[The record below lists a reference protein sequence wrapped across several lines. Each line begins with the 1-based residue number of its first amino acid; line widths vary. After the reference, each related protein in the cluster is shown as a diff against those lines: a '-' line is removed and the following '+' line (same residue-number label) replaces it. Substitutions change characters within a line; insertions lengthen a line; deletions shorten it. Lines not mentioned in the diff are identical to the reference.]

1 MTVGDYTGAAVNGD
15 PIELSIASQSA
26 GPAATLM
33 CSVNPVTPTSGGAAA
48 FSGCVIEGPTATYT
62 LSATDTS
69 DGLVVATSSPF
80 AITAGPATQLAFVQ
94 QPTATTA
101 GSAVA
106 PAVSV
111 AIEDAFGN
119 VETSDD
125 STEVGLVLGGESRG
139 PGTLSGGSPV
149 VVSAGVATFST
160 LSIDNPGNG
169 YTLVVG
175 AGLLAPATS
184 SAFNVVGPATQ
195 VVFVQGPTD
204 ATAGSTIT
212 PPVTVAVEDA
222 NGNVETADNST
233 QVTLAVGT
241 NPNHGT
247 LNGGAAT
254 TVVDWVATFS
264 GLSIDAAGTGY
275 TLVATDGTY
284 ASATSSTFDITPGS
298 ATQLAFVQQP
308 TNTAAGSSITPAV
321 TVAVEDAYGNVE
333 TVDNSTKVT
342 LALGA
347 NPGSGTLNG
356 GAATTVVNGVATFSG
371 LSLDV
376 AGNSHTLTATDTTDT
391 SGTSSSFDITAGPST
406 QLAFV
411 QEPTGA
417 GAGSAIAPSVTVATE
432 DQYGNVET
440 SDNSTQ
446 VTLTLGTDPGN
457 GPLAGGATTVVAGVA
472 TFSGLTLDKIGT
484 GYTLMANDST
494 DTGATSS
501 PFAITAG
508 PATQLAFVQQPTAT
522 TAGSAVAPA
531 VSVAIEDAFGNVET
545 SDDSTEVG
553 LVLGA
558 NPATGTLSGGSPV
571 VVSAGV
577 ATFSTLSIDNPGN
590 GYTLVVG
597 AGLLAPATSSAFNVV
612 GPATQ
617 VVFVQGPTDATAGST
632 ITPPVTVA
640 VEDANGNVETADN
653 STQVTLA
660 VGTNPNHGTLNG
672 GAATTVVDGVAT
684 FSGLSIDAAGTGY
697 TLVATDGTYA
707 SATSST
713 FDITPGSATQLAF
726 VQQPTNTAAGSS
738 ITPAVTVAVEDAY
751 GNVETVDNSTKVTLA
766 LGANPEAG
774 R

>member
-1 MTVGDYTGAAVNGD
+1 M
-15 PIELSIASQSA
+15 QR
-26 GPAATLM
+26 
-33 CSVNPVTPTSGGAAA
+33 NPVTPTSGGAAA

-125 STEVGLVLGGESRG
+125 STEVGLVLGAN
-139 PGTLSGGSPV
+139 PATGTLSGGSPV

-169 YTLVVG
+169 YTLVAG

-247 LNGGAAT
+247 LIGGAAT
-254 TVVDWVATFS
+254 TVVDGVATFS

-284 ASATSSTFDITPGS
+284 VTSATSSTFDITPGS

-333 TVDNSTKVT
+333 TVDNSTQVSLPSVPT
-342 LALGA
+342 REAGR
-347 NPGSGTLNG
+347 STVV
-356 GAATTVVNGVATFSG
+356 AATTVVNRRGDVLRPLARHG
-371 LSLDV
+371 RQSLHPD
-376 AGNSHTLTATDTTDT
+376 GYRCDGHIGHIFELRYH
-391 SGTSSSFDITAGPST
+391 AGPST

-417 GAGSAIAPSVTVATE
+417 GAGSAIAPSVTVATRTRRQRR
-432 DQYGNVET
+432 DIAT
-440 SDNSTQ
+440 TAPRSA
-446 VTLTLGTDPGN
+446 LTLGTDPGN
-457 GPLAGGATTVVAGVA
+457 GPLAGGGATTWWQGWRR
-472 TFSGLTLDKIGT
+472 
-484 GYTLMANDST
+484 
-494 DTGATSS
+494 
-501 PFAITAG
+501 
-508 PATQLAFVQQPTAT
+508 
-522 TAGSAVAPA
+522 
-531 VSVAIEDAFGNVET
+531 
-545 SDDSTEVG
+545 
-553 LVLGA
+553 
-558 NPATGTLSGGSPV
+558 SPV
-571 VVSAGV
+571 
-577 ATFSTLSIDNPGN
+577 
-590 GYTLVVG
+590 
-597 AGLLAPATSSAFNVV
+597 
-612 GPATQ
+612 
-617 VVFVQGPTDATAGST
+617 
-632 ITPPVTVA
+632 
-640 VEDANGNVETADN
+640 
-653 STQVTLA
+653 
-660 VGTNPNHGTLNG
+660 
-672 GAATTVVDGVAT
+672 
-684 FSGLSIDAAGTGY
+684 
-697 TLVATDGTYA
+697 
-707 SATSST
+707 
-713 FDITPGSATQLAF
+713 
-726 VQQPTNTAAGSS
+726 
-738 ITPAVTVAVEDAY
+738 
-751 GNVETVDNSTKVTLA
+751 
-766 LGANPEAG
+766 
-774 R
+774 